1 MPMDWE
7 SSVAHG
13 GNVAPAASSATVAID
28 EAFVSGAWGVGSGS
42 GAHPNVVTR
51 GTRRLVSSRDQIR
64 CQFCDFP
71 FNSSV
76 SSAQHMAR
84 HHPGCGRQ
92 MDDVRCGGLLRD
104 NYVLCPSCMIFY
116 SNTVPAA
123 AGTATTNATTTVSE
137 AAAAA
142 ARRRGV
148 PATAQRSCSISSS
161 SGGGRERSSRKGKA
175 AGYSITARAPLARA
189 RKGRKGSG
197 AEAAAV
203 GDAEAPDLLVV
214 DWEDSET
221 GDGDDDA
228 VMPFDAIA
236 NLSAHE
242 REVMSALGLSL
253 RVEGFT
259 LSPPCTFETL
269 PGRASK
275 DPLGQASV
283 NADPNKSAL
292 RDTSGNLGGGGGGG
306 GAASLTPSLP
316 LWAQASRL
324 RSRIDNV
331 KALRRL
337 DDLGRFQ
344 LAVAAVNVALER
356 ASARVQCGKTREA
369 ARLMAAC
376 GMGELPQLYSVLR
389 IFEDADELTRG
400 ERTTSCNEV
409 RRETAVADNVE
420 VRRKALKA
428 VVAADSA
435 SLGVLS
441 FLCTREL
448 MAFAGMAGGG
458 EDIMPT
464 QLTVMAT
471 ELIVDILGN
480 AEDTKGNDITGNDPR
495 I

>member
-1 MPMDWE
+1 MAD
-7 SSVAHG
+7 
-13 GNVAPAASSATVAID
+13 AAFI
-28 EAFVSGAWGVGSGS
+28 SGAWGMGAGS

-51 GTRRLVSSRDQIR
+51 GTRRLVSRDRIR
-64 CQFCDFP
+64 CQFCEFP

-123 AGTATTNATTTVSE
+123 TAAVTATTTVSE

-161 SGGGRERSSRKGKA
+161 SGVGRDRSSKRGKT
-175 AGYSITARAPLARA
+175 AGYSITARAK
-189 RKGRKGSG
+189 KGRKGSG
-197 AEAAAV
+197 AEGTG
-203 GDAEAPDLLVV
+203 GDADAPDLLVV
-214 DWEDSET
+214 DWEDP
-221 GDGDDDA
+221 DA
-228 VMPFDAIA
+228 LEAEDEAVTPVFDIA
-236 NLSAHE
+236 RLSAAK

-253 RVEGFT
+253 RVT
-259 LSPPCTFETL
+259 PLSSFETL

-283 NADPNKSAL
+283 NTDPKNSAL
-292 RDTSGNLGGGGGGG
+292 RGDTSGTLGGS
-306 GAASLTPSLP
+306 AATFTPSLP
-316 LWAQASRL
+316 LWVQASRL
-324 RSRIDNV
+324 RSRNDNV

-344 LAVAAVNVALER
+344 LSVAAVNVALER

-376 GMGELPQLYSVLR
+376 GLGELHRLYSVLR
-389 IFEDADELTRG
+389 NLEDVEELTIGDRATTCD
-400 ERTTSCNEV
+400 ER
-409 RRETAVADNVE
+409 AMADNVE
-420 VRRKALKA
+420 VRRNALKA
-428 VVAADSA
+428 IVAADSA
-435 SLGVLS
+435 SLRVLS

-448 MAFAGMAGGG
+448 MAYWTRKG
-458 EDIMPT
+458 EDTMPT

-480 AEDTKGNDITGNDPR
+480 AEETNGNDTTGNDPR